1 MIQKRRKYDKAFKL
15 RAIELAEIKG
25 NFKLVADEMGI
36 NVNLLYRWRRQF
48 HQDEK
53 NSFPG
58 QGNPQLTDEQREI
71 ERLKK
76 ELADSRMEAEIL
88 KKAISIFSARD
99 GKSTN
104 L

>member
-25 NFKLVADEMGI
+25 SFTLVAEEMGI

-48 HQDEK
+48 DQDEK

-58 QGNPQLTDEQREI
+58 QGNKQLTDEQREI

-76 ELADSRMEAEIL
+76 ELADSKMETEIL